1 MHFPVP
7 DPKRSRIAQ
16 ACSGSVAPD
25 VPSLLT
31 IAPEL
36 RNQIYEYLL
45 VDPNPITIEITTV
58 EDIETKVTK
67 GTSTSIG
74 SSAIL
79 RTCRQIYHEAVGLLY
94 SRNAFRFQH
103 NIHDDFFKVKIVSPI
118 DVCKRWIDDIGSCL
132 PRLRTIN
139 INLDVPEIPEEY
151 EAWMF
156 GRDVRKN
163 SRQPIDV
170 LPLLDVFWNS
180 DTRNTSVMFEMA
192 EDDDSD
198 DYESDPEEQQHDAT
212 SIANVLSE
220 LGKNDALDLQK
231 TRRLL
236 RSVHLYTSGTRGIIA
251 YRSTDYEGSMW
262 RPFEMSMV
270 TQRYQIVPRRS
281 PLTMFDLP
289 YEVKDAIVRLALGH
303 YEFTYDFHNGV
314 TFGHQP
320 GMLKVN
326 SQLRELVAPWFL
338 RQCRFTLFLGTK
350 SLRSS
355 EAMFKRLDCRIAET
369 YAQTEF
375 NDYEPT
381 RLCDPVTASISH
393 GNVPT
398 IILQFQTNEA
408 PHVAAVQID
417 ALDLLRVTSVFPANT
432 TMIIRVCGGEDE
444 IQDHTTR
451 LGTIRK
457 DTYRLLKHLEP
468 ETAAKA
474 RKLSVQV
481 ELNGHCVPM
490 RATIQR
496 VGERLKPSVVT
507 MVKSLDSAEFVLLF
521 DKRSPRW
528 LKQLDTPKGE
538 WSRLRPTRNR
548 PGEHYDQDEWKD
560 QTMYTV
566 LWRLYRLCH

>member
-1 MHFPVP
+1 MTVP
-7 DPKRSRIAQ
+7 NTKRSRIAQ
-16 ACSGSVAPD
+16 ACSGSVALD

-45 VDPNPITIEITTV
+45 VEPCPITFEIAKV
-58 EDIETKVTK
+58 DLRETKVTK

-74 SSAIL
+74 SPAIL

-103 NIHDDFFKVKIVSPI
+103 SIHDDFFDVKIVSPME
-118 DVCKRWIDDIGSCL
+118 VCKRWIDDIGSCL

-139 INLDVPEIPEEY
+139 INLDVPEIPGKY
-151 EAWMF
+151 EDWMF
-156 GRDVRKN
+156 GRDVRTN

-180 DTRNTSVMFEMA
+180 DTRDTSVMFEMT
-192 EDDDSD
+192 EDDVSD
-198 DYESDPEEQQHDAT
+198 DYGFGFEDQQHDAT
-212 SIANVLSE
+212 SIANVLFE
-220 LGKNDALDLQK
+220 LGKNDALDLQR

-236 RSVHLYTSGTRGIIA
+236 DAVILYTSGTRGSII
-251 YRSTDYEGSMW
+251 YRSSGYSGTMS
-262 RPFEMSMV
+262 RAFEMSTQ
-270 TQRYQIVPRRS
+270 TQRYHLVPLRIPS
-281 PLTMFDLP
+281 TMFDLP
-289 YEVKDAIVRLALGH
+289 YEVIHAVIRLALGDL
-303 YEFTYDFHNGV
+303 EFTYDFYNGI
-314 TFGHQP
+314 TLGHQP

-326 SQLRELVAPWFL
+326 SQLRGLVAPSFL
-338 RQCRFTLFLGTK
+338 RQCRFTLLLGTE
-350 SLRSS
+350 SLQSS
-355 EAMFKRLDCRIAET
+355 KAMFKRLDCLIAET
-369 YAQTEF
+369 YAQTKF
-375 NDYEPT
+375 NDSEPT
-381 RLCDPVTASISH
+381 RLCNPVTASILH

-408 PHVAAVQID
+408 PHIAAVQID
-417 ALDLLRVTSVFPANT
+417 AWDLLRVTSVFPANT

-468 ETAAKA
+468 ETAAQA

-481 ELNGHCVPM
+481 ELNSQCVPM
-490 RATIQR
+490 RATIRR
-496 VGERLKPSVVT
+496 VGECLQPSVVT
-507 MVKSLDSAEFVLLF
+507 TVKSLDSAEFVLLF

-528 LKQLDTPKGE
+528 LKQLNTPKGE
-538 WSRLRPTRNR
+538 WSRLRPTENR